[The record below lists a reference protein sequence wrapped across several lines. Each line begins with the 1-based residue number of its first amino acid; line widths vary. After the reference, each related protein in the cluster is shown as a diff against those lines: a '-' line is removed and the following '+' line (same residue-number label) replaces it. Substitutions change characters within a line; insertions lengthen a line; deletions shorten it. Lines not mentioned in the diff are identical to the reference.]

1 MDFWAQY
8 SNELA
13 RAGACGTISALLAV
27 GLYFGGRWYIGY
39 RKKHAIFVA
48 KENASAV
55 KDLVLEKGKQA
66 VDVTIDTAK
75 SVADKA
81 KPLID
86 TGIEKARAT
95 VAIAKERFERRRG
108 ERKMTSPPSRIE
120 CRRRRESGNRPTNNA
135 RDRDIDLTCRA
146 LDLSQSSQE
155 PPERQRQY
163 G

>member
-1 MDFWAQY
+1 MDFWTQY

-13 RAGACGTISALLAV
+13 RAAAWGTIFALLAG
-27 GLYFGGRWYIGY
+27 GLYFGRRWYISH
-39 RKKHAIFVA
+39 RKKHAIIAA

-55 KDLVLEKGKQA
+55 KNDVLEKGKQA

-95 VAIAKERFERRRG
+95 AENAKERFEPRRG
-108 ERKMTSPPSRIE
+108 ERKMTNPLGRIE
-120 CRRRRESGNRPTNNA
+120 CRRRRDSGNRQTNNA
-135 RDRDIDLTCRA
+135 RDRDIELTRRA
-146 LDLSQSSQE
+146 LDLSQSSQA